1 MADEQVPYGFWF
13 RRYAPFTRFGDIGI
27 GEFEGDTR
35 TQASGAIGD
44 PSRTYGCVLFNQS
57 EAVRANAGSSGTTL
71 FGVLGGSVHGTA
83 KVKMTF
89 TKKAS
94 TGAVE
99 FSAYTEGGNPLVPG
113 APDIDTY
120 VNVKANFS
128 TPGQLKIS
136 GDVLGDNFPNLEV
149 FVYCYR
155 SKLSAILIDGR
166 TTGGRDSGPAARLF
180 GTHATHRIAKFDV
193 SLPIDGTGRLT
204 GSRTAAATT
213 LTEYPAIK
221 PLPRENGFKL

>member
-1 MADEQVPYGFWF
+1 MPEDQIPYGLWF
-13 RRYAPFTRFGDIGI
+13 RRYAPFTRFGSIGI

-35 TQASGAIGD
+35 TQASGTISD

-57 EAVRANAGSSGTTL
+57 EAVKASAGSSGSTL
-71 FGVLGGSVHGTA
+71 FGVLGGSVSATA

-89 TKKAS
+89 TKKES

-120 VNVKANFS
+120 VNVKAAFS
-128 TPGQLKIS
+128 TGQLNIS

-155 SKLSAILIDGR
+155 SKKSAIIVDGR

-180 GTHATHRIAKFDV
+180 GTHSTHRIAKFDV
-193 SLPIDGTGRLT
+193 SLPLDSIGRLT
-204 GSRTAAATT
+204 AARTAAATT
-213 LTEYPAIK
+213 LTEYPAAK
-221 PLPRENGFKL
+221 PLPRENGLKL